1 MLDSFIFRACDIIIY
16 SNGFSLV
23 IPGLDR
29 LRKTGTVIFKFL
41 LYNNHMR
48 SFFLLRFFRLNSLMA
63 LTYSQDTHHPSVEDE
78 FQTGLETSLE
88 THRHGIVRD
97 LEGLSLGRGKGV
109 GSKGK
114 PRGILKRRC
123 LKLFVYLKLTLISKV
138 TNSRVSF
145 LQ

>member
-1 MLDSFIFRACDIIIY
+1 
-16 SNGFSLV
+16 
-23 IPGLDR
+23 
-29 LRKTGTVIFKFL
+29 
-41 LYNNHMR
+41 MR

-63 LTYSQDTHHPSVEDE
+63 LTYSQDTHHSSVEDE

-114 PRGILKRRC
+114 PPGNSKEEVFEAFRLFKTYLDQQGNELKSEFSSVDG
-123 LKLFVYLKLTLISKV
+123 KDKPKQPQFK
-138 TNSRVSF
+138 SRLHKIQFAFNHEIVDG
-145 LQ
+145 LRKKC